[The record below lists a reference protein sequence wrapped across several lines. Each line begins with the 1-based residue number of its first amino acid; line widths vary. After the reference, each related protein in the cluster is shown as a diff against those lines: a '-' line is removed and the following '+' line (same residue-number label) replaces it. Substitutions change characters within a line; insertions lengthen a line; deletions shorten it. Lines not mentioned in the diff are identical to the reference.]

1 MTPDDKQHAKKK
13 EKEKEKKKDEAG
25 RDTNVLLLQK
35 GEGGDVRLLL
45 ERAKRYG
52 EKD

>member
-1 MTPDDKQHAKKK
+1 MINNTQKKK
-13 EKEKEKKKDEAG
+13 KKKKKKKDEAG